1 MDFGEIFWCIRGS
14 AVFRQNSRE
23 TILTAD
29 HAWYY
34 PPNSNHDYYPR
45 KEGFEYRFLTIAGS
59 GASTLFSGL
68 DIRQGMSYAGSCPQD
83 LFSLVE
89 LNMGSTIR
97 TSRMRALAAAFQILT
112 LLSPGQH
119 VESSRGSM
127 ADHAKSLIDSG
138 YSDRDFNVE
147 KVASLLGVHRGS
159 LSQAFSK
166 RYGITV
172 SHYISEC
179 RIRRAA
185 RLLTESRLSIREIAA
200 ECGFNSHEYFTRVF
214 TSRTGFTPALFRRQ
228 EIKLNIPGDES

>member
-1 MDFGEIFWCIRGS
+1 MAKTFRNFYMTLEREPRLAFYVRSCGYFNLIPPEREQYRYQVDFGEIFWCIRGS

-97 TSRMRALAAAFQILT
+97 TSRMRA
-112 LLSPGQH
+112 
-119 VESSRGSM
+119 
-127 ADHAKSLIDSG
+127 
-138 YSDRDFNVE
+138 
-147 KVASLLGVHRGS
+147 
-159 LSQAFSK
+159 
-166 RYGITV
+166 
-172 SHYISEC
+172 IS
-179 RIRRAA
+179 RAA
-185 RLLTESRLSIREIAA
+185 
-200 ECGFNSHEYFTRVF
+200 
-214 TSRTGFTPALFRRQ
+214 
-228 EIKLNIPGDES
+228 